1 MLASWRESG
10 LPRIRF
16 CQREGIPLTSFCGWE
31 KQERKSREAAVQNET
46 QQQPE
51 PTRQTK
57 KKVRKKKPTVP
68 DPSFAQDMVAD
79 FVQVNVGAD
88 IDHGRP
94 GVTQEF
100 IEISCPSGV
109 LIKLPPQMDT
119 DKLLALLT
127 TLAG

>member
-31 KQERKSREAAVQNET
+31 KRERKSSEAAVQNEAK
-46 QQQPE
+46 QQPE

-57 KKVRKKKPTVP
+57 RKGRRKKPKA
-68 DPSFAQDMVAD
+68 SEAFFAQDMAAD

-88 IDHGRP
+88 NDYGRP
-94 GVTQEF
+94 GVAQEF

-119 DKLLALLT
+119 DKLLVLLT